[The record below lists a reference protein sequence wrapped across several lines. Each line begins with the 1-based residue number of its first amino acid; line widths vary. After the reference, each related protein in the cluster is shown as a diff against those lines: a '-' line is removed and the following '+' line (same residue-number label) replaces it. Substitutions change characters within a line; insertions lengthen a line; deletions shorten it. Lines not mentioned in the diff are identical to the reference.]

1 MKLISGVLYH
11 DSIAVPGT
19 NVFLSRILIA
29 YIYPSTYR
37 AMADRDIWQVI
48 HATSLWKSSV
58 NLLSPSAQG
67 MYSVFTPCS
76 GQFIR
81 LG

>member
-1 MKLISGVLYH
+1 
-11 DSIAVPGT
+11 
-19 NVFLSRILIA
+19 
-29 YIYPSTYR
+29 
-37 AMADRDIWQVI
+37 MADRDIWQVI
-48 HATSLWKSSV
+48 HVTSLWKSSV